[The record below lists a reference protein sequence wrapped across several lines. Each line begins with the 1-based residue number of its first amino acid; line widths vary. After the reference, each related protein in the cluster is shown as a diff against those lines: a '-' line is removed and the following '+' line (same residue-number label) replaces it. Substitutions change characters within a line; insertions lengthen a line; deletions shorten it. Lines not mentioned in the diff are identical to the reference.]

1 MKENISSPPIPLQ
14 PLEILKYV
22 NEFYSDSFI
31 NLITLFGILCGLV
44 GVVIPILFWV
54 VQKRF
59 FKAENQ
65 EIKNT
70 IHKELREEYN
80 LEIKKISEEYKEKES
95 VYEKRIFEIEKELT
109 KKIEKVSAGV
119 YYIQGNMILSQSG
132 YVLAFTS
139 YLKAGKKDIS
149 CNNDQNLNQVIK
161 RITRFC
167 LPNIK
172 QVDLKN
178 ADEDLLNNYNAFLK
192 ELTQYD
198 TNGRYSDDIKLIKSE
213 YKQAQKRL

>member
-65 EIKNT
+65 EIKNI

-80 LEIKKISEEYKEKES
+80 LEIKKFLKNIKKKSQ
-95 VYEKRIFEIEKELT
+95 FT
-109 KKIEKVSAGV
+109 KKE
-119 YYIQGNMILSQSG
+119 
-132 YVLAFTS
+132 
-139 YLKAGKKDIS
+139 
-149 CNNDQNLNQVIK
+149 
-161 RITRFC
+161 
-167 LPNIK
+167 
-172 QVDLKN
+172 
-178 ADEDLLNNYNAFLK
+178 FLK
-192 ELTQYD
+192 LKK
-198 TNGRYSDDIKLIKSE
+198 N
-213 YKQAQKRL
+213 